1 MDATSQAGA
10 RPGEHRFSFLGS
22 RLCLDFVNTVSGMRL
37 VAPIERLGHYLDLV
51 SWAEQVGVLE
61 KGPARALRAVAKGD
75 EPGARRVLERA
86 IALREAL
93 FHLFQASVER
103 KRRGTDDLALVN
115 RELTRALSH
124 RHLSAGE
131 GGLSLRWEE
140 GPALDQMLWPVVD
153 DAARLLSDEAL
164 GRVRFCEATAT
175 DGCGWLFFDTTKG
188 NTRRWCSMEGCGNR
202 AKARRF
208 HAKAR

>member
-1 MDATSQAGA
+1 MNGTSQAEG

-37 VAPIERLGHYLDLV
+37 VAPIERLRHYLDLV
-51 SWAEQVGVLE
+51 SWGEQVGVLE
-61 KGPARALRAVAKGD
+61 KAAARALRTAAKG
-75 EPGARRVLERA
+75 EEAGTRRVLERA

-93 FHLFQASVER
+93 FRLFQASVER
-103 KRRGTDDLALVN
+103 TRRGADDLALVN
-115 RELTRALSH
+115 RELSRALAH
-124 RHLSAGE
+124 RHLTAGE
-131 GGLSLRWEE
+131 GGLSLRWDEAPE
-140 GPALDQMLWPVVD
+140 LDRMLWPVVN
-153 DAARLLSDEAL
+153 DAAHLLSDEAL

-188 NTRRWCSMEGCGNR
+188 NTRRWCSMDGCGNR

-208 HAKAR
+208 HAKAK